1 MQDLKN
7 VTKGLRTWAE
17 VDLDRIEGNFD
28 ALRRHL
34 PPSVKI
40 LAVIKA
46 DAYGHGAATVASL
59 LREKA
64 DYFAV
69 AFTDEAVALRR
80 AGIETPIMVLG
91 HIPPTA
97 HRTLVKWSITG
108 AIPALEDAL
117 SLSRAAVRMG
127 KTVKAHIALDT
138 GMSRIGFLPCPET
151 VKTLK
156 RICALPGLE
165 IEGIFSHFASADDED
180 LHYAYEQK
188 RRFCEFLAALKEEGF
203 DPPLKHLYNSA
214 AAVRMEPAFD
224 MVREGI
230 LLYGL
235 TPSPFTDPAVIGGVL
250 PAMAL
255 RSHIV
260 HLKRLP
266 AGIPVSYGCTY
277 TTSKETAVAT
287 VCAGYA
293 DGVPRLLSPGAY
305 LLLHGQKAPIIGRI
319 CMDQLMI
326 DVTGIENVAVGDT
339 VTVFGEDGG
348 LSVTANDLAARCG
361 SIGYELL
368 CNVNLRVPR
377 VYLKG
382 GKVHFIRRILPRR

>member
-1 MQDLKN
+1 MTGSRAIL
-7 VTKGLRTWAE
+7 TPSG
-17 VDLDRIEGNFD
+17 
-28 ALRRHL
+28 RHL

-214 AAVRMEPAFD
+214 AAVRWS
-224 MVREGI
+224 
-230 LLYGL
+230 LLSTWSGR
-235 TPSPFTDPAVIGGVL
+235 DPAVRAYALSLYRSRGHRRGSARHGAAL
-250 PAMAL
+250 PH
-255 RSHIV
+255 R
-260 HLKRLP
+260 
-266 AGIPVSYGCTY
+266 
-277 TTSKETAVAT
+277 TSETAA
-287 VCAGYA
+287 CRDPGKL
-293 DGVPRLLSPGAY
+293 RLY
-305 LLLHGQKAPIIGRI
+305 LH
-319 CMDQLMI
+319 
-326 DVTGIENVAVGDT
+326 
-339 VTVFGEDGG
+339 
-348 LSVTANDLAARCG
+348 DL
-361 SIGYELL
+361 
-368 CNVNLRVPR
+368 
-377 VYLKG
+377 
-382 GKVHFIRRILPRR
+382 